1 LLQAVELG
9 LALGLAW
16 MGFHAP
22 DAAPELFGAC
32 VGVGLW
38 AVLADGALAVRGM
51 IGLGLHR
58 QGLLVL
64 AAGLAVLPLV
74 SGKLTH
80 LELLVPCL
88 LVAAVLARIGLVR
101 WDALAPPAGSASAM
115 PPDPRAGSD
124 PRALSD
130 PRPASASS
138 PGGSARPVAR
148 PVRASRRAGATA
160 RVFGRATGR
169 AGTIISRDVNVAIP
183 RAARVAGRVAGRARR
198 PPDQP

>member
-1 LLQAVELG
+1 
-9 LALGLAW
+9 

-32 VGVGLW
+32 VAVGLW
-38 AVLADGALAVRGM
+38 AVLADGALAVRGV

-64 AAGLAVLPLV
+64 AAGLAVLPFV

-88 LVAAVLARIGLVR
+88 LVAAVFTRVGLVR
-101 WDALAPPAGSASAM
+101 WEGLAPVPGG
-115 PPDPRAGSD
+115 RAGATAAGTSATA
-124 PRALSD
+124 PAVA
-130 PRPASASS
+130 PARPAPQPTAPSR
-138 PGGSARPVAR
+138 RPTPQGAA
-148 PVRASRRAGATA
+148 PSRRAAATA

>member
-1 LLQAVELG
+1 MLQAVELG

-58 QGLLVL
+58 QGLVVL

-74 SGKLTH
+74 SGKITH

-101 WDALAPPAGSASAM
+101 WDALTPPAE
-115 PPDPRAGSD
+115 SD
-124 PRALSD
+124 SGTPAD
-130 PRPASASS
+130 PRPVSGTRPASGTSA
-138 PGGSARPVAR
+138 GGSARSPAR
-148 PVRASRRAGATA
+148 PARPSRRAGATA